1 VAGEAHVAEDDGEDV
16 VKVVEMVE
24 VVDDVEVVEILLGA
38 KQLQAL
44 LIFELDA
51 WQFTKKVGNAVATVR
66 ICAVYVAQNAAAEAG
81 EAERARRQLSP

>member
-1 VAGEAHVAEDDGEDV
+1 MTAGAVTVIVAGEAHVIEDDGEDV
-16 VKVVEMVE
+16 V
-24 VVDDVEVVEILLGA
+24 DVVEILLGT

-51 WQFTKKVGNAVATVR
+51 WQFTKKFGNVVGTVR
-66 ICAVYVAQNAAAEAG
+66 ICAVYVAQNAEAEAG